1 MLLEIDDYKTLR
13 DLQEKFNLCF
23 PHLKIEFCKHRHHWQ
38 ELSDPEEF
46 FSPYLAAGLLR
57 KIHDPGVLAIYSNQK
72 AGEVERRFSEDFG
85 LHVQI
90 FFNID
95 GRWVQTGTTDNMS
108 LADLH
113 HRWKSG
119 ISRLSL

>member
-1 MLLEIDDYKTLR
+1 MLLEIDDDKTLG

-38 ELSDPEEF
+38 ERSDPEEF
-46 FSPYLAAGLLR
+46 LSPVLAIGLVR
-57 KIHDPGVLAIYSNQK
+57 KIHDPGVLVIYSNEK

-95 GRWVQTGTTDNMS
+95 GRWVQTGITDNIS
-108 LADLH
+108 LADLQ
-113 HRWKSG
+113 HRRKSG
-119 ISRLSL
+119 ISGLSL